1 MTEVRQPQVSE
12 PRPEARLGLALRRAR
27 ESRGISLRALARTL
41 HRSHSTLVEFERG
54 HRLASLD
61 VVEAYET
68 ELGLEAGM
76 LAAVHERARVDLY
89 GEDRSHRRTYVLRPA
104 LDVPHQLPPDVA
116 GFTGR
121 ETELGKLRA
130 LVAEQASGTVVIS
143 AIAGTAGVGKTALAV
158 HLAHELAAQFPDVQL
173 YVNLHGYEPAQ
184 RLMPTQ
190 VLDRFLRALGVP
202 VDLLPTELDD
212 QAARYRGL
220 LVGRRA
226 LVVLDNASSAEQV
239 RPLLPASASCLV
251 LVTSRDRLAGLIA
264 AEGAKVLMLDV
275 LAASEALDLLSRTA
289 GSERV
294 SAEPEAAGQV
304 VRRCGCLPLAVRI
317 AGARLATRQGMS
329 FAALAERLSDERGRL
344 GELSAGDVGVG
355 GSFALSYQ
363 ALDPDIARMF
373 RRLGLIPGPHFAGGR
388 GRCAHGKDPWPRR
401 CWGRWW

>member
-27 ESRGISLRALARTL
+27 ESRGISVRALARTL
-41 HRSHSTLVEFERG
+41 HRSHSTLVECERG

-68 ELGLEAGM
+68 ELGIEAGT

-294 SAEPEAAGQV
+294 SAEPEASGAAV
-304 VRRCGCLPLAVRI
+304 ACPLPCE
-317 AGARLATRQGMS
+317 S
-329 FAALAERLSDERGRL
+329 RGP
-344 GELSAGDVGVG
+344 
-355 GSFALSYQ
+355 GSPQ
-363 ALDPDIARMF
+363 
-373 RRLGLIPGPHFAGGR
+373 GR
-388 GRCAHGKDPWPRR
+388 G
-401 CWGRWW
+401 